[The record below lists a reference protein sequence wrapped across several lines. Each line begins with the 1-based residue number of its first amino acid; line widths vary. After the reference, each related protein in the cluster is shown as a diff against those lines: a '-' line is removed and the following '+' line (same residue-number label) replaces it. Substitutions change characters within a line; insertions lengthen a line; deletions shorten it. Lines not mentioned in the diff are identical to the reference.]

1 MDFVVIPQA
10 LLMFYGAVVL
20 LSGGGLGF
28 IAGRN
33 RKRLENPPETPD
45 LLERRISVLERE
57 LETTQAELTNLREE
71 SEFLRRLTS
80 PRVPEKQPREDSLSV
95 A

>member
-20 LSGGGLGF
+20 FCGGGLGF

-33 RKRLENPPETPD
+33 RKRL
-45 LLERRISVLERE
+45 
-57 LETTQAELTNLREE
+57 A
-71 SEFLRRLTS
+71 
-80 PRVPEKQPREDSLSV
+80 
-95 A
+95 